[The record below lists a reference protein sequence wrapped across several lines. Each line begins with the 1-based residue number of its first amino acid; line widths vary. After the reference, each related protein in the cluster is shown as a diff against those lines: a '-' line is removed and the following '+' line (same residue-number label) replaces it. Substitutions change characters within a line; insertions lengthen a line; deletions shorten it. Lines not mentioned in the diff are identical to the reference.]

1 MSKFILCQGIQG
13 SGKSTYAKKW
23 AMEDPEHRVRLNY
36 DDLRNMMGTYW
47 VPSREH
53 MLKGMEKL
61 FLSEAMTKGYD
72 IIIDNMNLNPKTIK
86 VYEDLVN
93 AWNKTYDNKYE
104 FERILFDTPVEE
116 CIRRDKARPNP
127 IGEVVIKRTWNTYR
141 NYIIQESIKKMKEK
155 EMKQNPN
162 LPHCILVDMDATLF
176 LNTNGRPF
184 YGDELEPTDILKDE
198 PIPAT
203 ITLVKAYQATG
214 NLVIG
219 LSGREDKQQIRAC
232 TLKQCENVGI
242 HLDALILRP
251 LGSRKR
257 GDASKKELFEEN
269 IKDKYFVDFVLDDS
283 SKVVQ
288 MYRNLGLTCLQPNEG
303 KF

>member
-1 MSKFILCQGIQG
+1 MSKLILCQGIQG

-23 AMEDPEHRVRLNY
+23 ASEDPEHRVRLNY

-86 VYEDLVN
+86 GYEDLVN

-155 EMKQNPN
+155 EMIQNPN

-176 LNTNGRPF
+176 LNTSGRPF

-219 LSGREDKQQIRAC
+219 LSGREDKPQIRAC

-283 SKVVQ
+283 SKVVK
-288 MYRNLGLTCLQPNEG
+288 MYRDLGLTCLQPNEG

>member
-1 MSKFILCQGIQG
+1 MNKLILCQGIQG
-13 SGKSTYAKKW
+13 SGKSTFARKW
-23 AMEDPEHRVRLNY
+23 ASEDPEHRVRLNY

-47 VPSREH
+47 VPSREG
-53 MLKGMEKL
+53 MLKDLEDA
-61 FLSEAMTKGYD
+61 FLRKSILKGYD
-72 IIIDNMNLNPKTIK
+72 IIIDNMNLNPKTI
-86 VYEDLVN
+86 E
-93 AWNKTYDNKYE
+93 KYE
-104 FERILFDTPVEE
+104 KWAEENNYELEKILFDTPVEE
-116 CIRRDKARPNP
+116 CIRRDSMRPNP

-141 NYIIQESIKKMKEK
+141 NYIIPESIKKMKEK

-176 LNTNGRPF
+176 LNTHGRPF

-219 LSGREDKQQIRAC
+219 LSGREDKPQIRAC

-257 GDASKKELFEEN
+257 GDASKKELFEKN

-283 SKVVQ
+283 SKVVK
-288 MYRNLGLTCLQPNEG
+288 MYRDLGLTCLQPNEG

>member
-1 MSKFILCQGIQG
+1 
-13 SGKSTYAKKW
+13 
-23 AMEDPEHRVRLNY
+23 
-36 DDLRNMMGTYW
+36 MMGTYW
-47 VPSREH
+47 VPSREG
-53 MLKGMEKL
+53 MLKEMEEA
-61 FLSEAMTKGYD
+61 FLKKAFLKGYD
-72 IIIDNMNLNPKTIK
+72 IIIDNMNLNPKTI
-86 VYEDLVN
+86 E
-93 AWNKTYDNKYE
+93 KYE
-104 FERILFDTPVEE
+104 NWAKEYNYDFERILFDTPVEE

-176 LNTNGRPF
+176 LNTHGRPF

-203 ITLVKAYQATG
+203 VTLVKAYQTTG

-219 LSGREDKQQIRAC
+219 LSGREDKPQIRAC

-283 SKVVQ
+283 SKVVK
-288 MYRNLGLTCLQPNEG
+288 MYRDLGLTCLQPNDG

>member
-1 MSKFILCQGIQG
+1 MSKLILCQGIQG

-23 AMEDPEHRVRLNY
+23 AEEDPEHRVRLNY
-36 DDLRNMMGTYW
+36 EDLRNMMGTYW

-53 MLKGMEKL
+53 MLKSMEKI
-61 FLSEAMTKGYD
+61 FLSEALKKGYD

-86 VYEDLVN
+86 GYQDLVDE
-93 AWNKTYDNKYE
+93 WNKAYDNKYE
-104 FERILFDTPVEE
+104 LERVLFDTPVEE

-127 IGEVVIKRTWNTYR
+127 IGEVVIRRTWNTYR
-141 NYIIQESIKKMKEK
+141 NYIIGEAIKQMKEK

-176 LNTNGRPF
+176 LNTSGRPF
-184 YGDELEPTDILKDE
+184 YGNDLEPTDILKDE
-198 PIPAT
+198 PIWPT

-219 LSGREDKQQIRAC
+219 LSGREDIKGIRAC
-232 TLKQCENVGI
+232 TIKQCENVGI

-251 LGSRKR
+251 TGSRKR
-257 GDASKKELFEEN
+257 GDQSKKELFEDN
-269 IKDKYFVDFVLDDS
+269 IKGKYYVDFILDDS
-283 SKVVQ
+283 TKVVK
-288 MYRNLGLTCLQPNEG
+288 MFRDLGLTVFQPNEG

>member
-1 MSKFILCQGIQG
+1 MSKLILCQGIQG

-23 AMEDPEHRVRLNY
+23 ASEDPEHRVRLNY

-53 MLKGMEKL
+53 ILKSIENA
-61 FLSEAMTKGYD
+61 FLLEAMLKGYD
-72 IIIDNMNLNPKTIK
+72 IIIDNMNLNPKTVAKYEGLIK
-86 VYEDLVN
+86 EWNN
-93 AWNKTYDNKYE
+93 AQSNKYE
-104 FERILFDTPVEE
+104 MEKILFDTPVDE
-116 CIRRDKARPNP
+116 CIRRDSLRNNP

-141 NYIIQESIKKMKEK
+141 NYIIGESIKKMKAK
-155 EMKQNPN
+155 EMKQDPN

-176 LNTNGRPF
+176 LNTSGRPF

-203 ITLVKAYQATG
+203 VTLVKAYQAIG

-219 LSGREDKQQIRAC
+219 LSGREDKPQIRAC

-242 HLDALILRP
+242 NLDALILRP

-257 GDASKKELFEEN
+257 GDASKKELFEQN
-269 IKDKYFVDFVLDDS
+269 IQGKYFVDFVLDDS
-283 SKVVQ
+283 TKVVQ
-288 MYRNLGLTCLQPNEG
+288 MYRDLGLTCLQPNEG

>member
-1 MSKFILCQGIQG
+1 MSKLILCQGIQG
-13 SGKSTYAKKW
+13 SGKSTWAKAW
-23 AMEDPEHRVRLNY
+23 AKEDPEHRVRLNY
-36 DDLRNMMGTYW
+36 DDLRNMMGEYW
-47 VPSREH
+47 VPSREK
-53 MLKGMEKL
+53 MLKNIEHA
-61 FLSEAMTKGYD
+61 FLSKAIISGYD
-72 IIIDNMNLNPKTIK
+72 IVIDNMNLNPKTIAY
-86 VYEDLVN
+86 YEEWAKQYN
-93 AWNKTYDNKYE
+93 YE
-104 FERILFDTPVEE
+104 IEKILFDTPVEE
-116 CIRRDKARPNP
+116 CIRRDKERPNP

-141 NYIIQESIKKMKEK
+141 NYIIQESIKKMKDK

-184 YGDELEPTDILKDE
+184 YGDDLEPTDILKDE

-219 LSGREDKQQIRAC
+219 LSGREDKPQIRAC
-232 TLKQCENVGI
+232 TIKQCEQVGI
-242 HLDALILRP
+242 TLDGLILRP
-251 LGSRKR
+251 IGSRKR
-257 GDASKKELFEEN
+257 GEVSKKELFEEN

-283 SKVVQ
+283 TKVVK
-288 MYRNLGLTCLQPNEG
+288 MYRDLGLTCLQPNDG